1 MIAEEKLKEI
11 CDNYGIDYKKIIN
24 NNNIL
29 IYGDITK
36 IKAILDF
43 LKDELNINSKNIE
56 KCPSILY
63 GEIDKIKENWAFLNK
78 SDIKKFNVE
87 TCLHILATEPKELI
101 KTYNYIRDNFGMKY
115 INKNT
120 SILSVSMYRIQNIEK
135 AFSDFSKLQIIQAA
149 YSRFNI
155 EEIKDIVEVCKE
167 NKIEITGSV
176 FYRSAKEI
184 EDIIEICK
192 ENKIEITGN
201 VFLKSAEEIK
211 DIVKVCKE
219 NGIEITGS
227 VFRRTAEEIK
237 DIAEVCKEN
246 GIKITGG
253 VFLRTAEEIKDI
265 VEVCKENG
273 IEITGSMFLKSAEE
287 IKDIVEVCKG
297 NGIEI
302 TRSMFLK
309 SAEEIKDIVEVCKEN
324 GIEITGS
331 VFYKSA
337 ETLKN
342 NVIYIK
348 ENYGSKYITNL
359 TVSKNYNNLI
369 ETLPYLKENGWLDVI
384 INSASI
390 LSLTLDEIKQRKS
403 FIESIGEE
411 VVVENKKRGKK
422 VQSYIWISKK
432 QI

>member
-167 NKIEITGSV
+167 NKIEITG
-176 FYRSAKEI
+176 
-184 EDIIEICK
+184 
-192 ENKIEITGN
+192 N

-302 TRSMFLK
+302 TRSMFLKSAGEIKDIVEICKENGIEITGSMFLK

>member
-11 CDNYGIDYKKIIN
+11 CDNYGIDYKKIIDN

-29 IYGDITK
+29 IYGDITQ

-87 TCLHILATEPKELI
+87 TCLHILSTEPKELI

-155 EEIKDIVEVCKE
+155 EEIKDIVKVCKE
-167 NKIEITGSV
+167 NGIEITGGV
-176 FYRSAKEI
+176 FNKSAKEI
-184 EDIIEICK
+184 EDIVE
-192 ENKIEITGN
+192 
-201 VFLKSAEEIK
+201 
-211 DIVKVCKE
+211 VCKE

-237 DIAEVCKEN
+237 DIVKVCKEN
-246 GIKITGG
+246 GIEITGG
-253 VFLRTAEEIKDI
+253 VFLKSAKEIKDI
-265 VEVCKENG
+265 VEVCKENK
-273 IEITGSMFLKSAEE
+273 IEITGSVFYKSAKE
-287 IKDIVEVCKG
+287 IKDIAK
-297 NGIEI
+297 
-302 TRSMFLK
+302 
-309 SAEEIKDIVEVCKEN
+309 VCKEN

-331 VFYKSA
+331 VFLKSA
-337 ETLKN
+337 ETLKK

-359 TVSKNYNNLI
+359 TVSKNYNNLV
-369 ETLPYLKENGWLDVI
+369 ETLPYLKENGWLDII

-390 LSLTLDEIKQRKS
+390 LSLTLDEIKQRES

-422 VQSYIWISKK
+422 V
-432 QI
+432 

>member
-1 MIAEEKLKEI
+1 
-11 CDNYGIDYKKIIN
+11 
-24 NNNIL
+24 
-29 IYGDITK
+29 
-36 IKAILDF
+36 
-43 LKDELNINSKNIE
+43 
-56 KCPSILY
+56 
-63 GEIDKIKENWAFLNK
+63 
-78 SDIKKFNVE
+78 
-87 TCLHILATEPKELI
+87 
-101 KTYNYIRDNFGMKY
+101 
-115 INKNT
+115 
-120 SILSVSMYRIQNIEK
+120 
-135 AFSDFSKLQIIQAA
+135 
-149 YSRFNI
+149 
-155 EEIKDIVEVCKE
+155 
-167 NKIEITGSV
+167 
-176 FYRSAKEI
+176 
-184 EDIIEICK
+184 
-192 ENKIEITGN
+192 
-201 VFLKSAEEIK
+201 
-211 DIVKVCKE
+211 
-219 NGIEITGS
+219 
-227 VFRRTAEEIK
+227 
-237 DIAEVCKEN
+237 
-246 GIKITGG
+246 
-253 VFLRTAEEIKDI
+253 
-265 VEVCKENG
+265 
-273 IEITGSMFLKSAEE
+273 MFLKSAEE

-309 SAEEIKDIVEVCKEN
+309 SAGEIKDIVEICKENGIEITGSVFRRTAEEIKDIVEVCKQN